1 MNTTST
7 SRELETSSP
16 SLMCQITSIRHT
28 TSIWLLLEQ
37 KTTPSTSTSLSK
49 SLKHKYRRF
58 NETSGLATEPLLTLN
73 YYPNDKT
80 KLREQYPISNN
91 SFGPFSD
98 LPKDKLK
105 EMMMLVESFDIEY
118 LIRSTLPT
126 ASAAESDCYDWQ
138 IIQDFDFSLRS

>member
-1 MNTTST
+1 M
-7 SRELETSSP
+7 
-16 SLMCQITSIRHT
+16 
-28 TSIWLLLEQ
+28 
-37 KTTPSTSTSLSK
+37 
-49 SLKHKYRRF
+49 
-58 NETSGLATEPLLTLN
+58 ATEPLLTLN

-105 EMMMLVESFDIEY
+105 EMMMQVESFDIEY

-126 ASAAESDCYDWQ
+126 ASAAESDCYDWT